1 MIAKP
6 TTEQLIEAVRTDLQ
20 TRVAPHVTDPTAS
33 VALAMS
39 IAVLGSAA
47 VRSSHE
53 LGWMLEE
60 AGAIR
65 ALARRLAERLPV
77 DDSLADDEPPVCDM
91 TAVHARYTRA
101 SELLAQ
107 LADAAYDADDS
118 DAIAQ
123 VWALLEQR
131 REHQNIVTGGYTAV
145 GRA

>member
-47 VRSSHE
+47 VRSAHE
-53 LGWMLEE
+53 LEWMLEE
-60 AGAIR
+60 ADAIE
-65 ALARRLAERLPV
+65 RLAGKPAGARPAL
-77 DDSLADDEPPVCDM
+77 SDM
-91 TAVHARYTRA
+91 AAVRAHYTRA

-107 LADAAYDADDS
+107 LAEAAYDADDS
-118 DAIAQ
+118 DAIAE